1 MRPLGFLTGVVL
13 GSAASIS
20 LVLLMVVLTLA
31 LAATR
36 HPATGNEYP
45 DLLAS
50 AALFGIL
57 AAVAGAAFVGLQQNR
72 PWRWFAQ
79 TAMWLWLAGIAWYY
93 WPAGN
98 SPGG

>member
-31 LAATR
+31 LAASR
-36 HPATGNEYP
+36 QPAVSHEYP
-45 DLLAS
+45 GLLAS

-57 AAVAGAAFVGLQQNR
+57 AAVSGAAFVGLQR
-72 PWRWFAQ
+72 ERSWRWFAQ
-79 TAMWLWLAGIAWYY
+79 AAMWIWLAAIAWYF

-98 SPGG
+98 LPGG

>member
-1 MRPLGFLTGVVL
+1 MRPLGFLTGIVL
-13 GSAASIS
+13 GSAASIA

-36 HPATGNEYP
+36 QPAASHEYP
-45 DLLAS
+45 GLLAS

-57 AAVAGAAFVGLQQNR
+57 ASLAGAAFVGLQR
-72 PWRWFAQ
+72 ERRWRWIAQ
-79 TAMWLWLAGIAWYY
+79 AAMWLWLAGITWYF

-98 SPGG
+98 TPGG

>member
-13 GSAASIS
+13 GSAASIA

-31 LAATR
+31 LAASR
-36 HPATGNEYP
+36 QPAAGHEYP
-45 DLLAS
+45 GLLAS
-50 AALFGIL
+50 AALFGML
-57 AAVAGAAFVGLQQNR
+57 AAVAGAAFVGLQRER

-79 TAMWLWLAGIAWYY
+79 AAMWLWLAGITWYY

-98 SPGG
+98 TPGG